1 MFREF
6 DNDRAAS
13 QVQADSV
20 AEKIRASLAQ
30 PYLVEVHSADGSVCI
45 VQHHCTASIGVAL
58 FAGET
63 LSQVDV
69 CKYADAAMYQA
80 KGAGHLQLPLSA

>member
-1 MFREF
+1 MLREF
-6 DNDRAAS
+6 DNDRAPS
-13 QVQADSV
+13 QVLAGSV

-30 PYLVEVHSADGSVCI
+30 PYQVEVRSADGSVPT
-45 VQHHCTASIGVAL
+45 VVHHCTASIGIAL

-69 CKYADAAMYQA
+69 RKYADAAMYQA
-80 KGAGHLQLPLSA
+80 KGVGHIQLPLSA